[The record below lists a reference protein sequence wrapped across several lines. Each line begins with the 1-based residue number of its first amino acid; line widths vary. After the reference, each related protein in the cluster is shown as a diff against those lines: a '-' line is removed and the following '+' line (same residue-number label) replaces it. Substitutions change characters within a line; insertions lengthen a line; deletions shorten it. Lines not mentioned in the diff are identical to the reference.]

1 MEIKMIKIKVLR
13 FDPGVDSDSHLETYE
28 IEEKE
33 KMKVLDALNFIND
46 HYGANLAFR
55 SSCRAGQCGSCALK
69 MNGDIVLACKAEIQP
84 DSIIEPLD
92 FPVMKDLIVDR
103 TEIEEKAEKMRLFLD
118 KCEDEALTSD
128 SSRTCPEIIPA
139 KECVDS
145 KKLRSCIECFSCL
158 SACPVIKESSEYA
171 GPYFMRSL
179 SKFALDPRDS
189 ADRALNGFEEGLYC
203 CTTCGKCAEVCP
215 KEISIPGDAIEK
227 LRAIACKEDVGPLE
241 PHKKLKQT
249 IMETGR
255 SIDPLEESF
264 IKAVHDSATK
274 SNSNKAQDS
283 DKSINS
289 ESKPNVAFFTGCLVD
304 YRMPNIGFA
313 LLKVLQENG
322 INVEVPENQVCCGSP
337 MIRTGQLDALESLVE
352 QNKKALSGYDTI
364 ITVCAGCGATLKK
377 DYPKFGAEFNVM
389 DISEFLVDKLD
400 LANSKPVNMKV
411 TYHDPCHLSRSQG
424 IRLEPREILSRIKGL
439 EFIEMEEPN
448 QCCGSGGGVKSG
460 KPEIASALGE
470 KKAKMIGKLDVDAVV
485 TICPFCQIHIKDSL
499 EKAGLVNIKV
509 LNILELLDMAYSSD

>member
-1 MEIKMIKIKVLR
+1 MIKIKVLR

-69 MNGDIVLACKAEIQP
+69 MDGNIVLACKAEIQP

-103 TEIEEKAEKMRLFLD
+103 TEIEEKAEKMRLFLE
-118 KCEDEALTSD
+118 KCKDESLSSD
-128 SSRTCPEIIPA
+128 SPRTCPEIIPA
-139 KECVDS
+139 EECVDS

-189 ADRALNGFEEGLYC
+189 GDRALKGFDEGLYC

-227 LRAIACKEDVGPLE
+227 LRAIACREDVGPLE

-249 IMETGR
+249 IMETGQICR
-255 SIDPLEESF
+255 SS
-264 IKAVHDSATK
+264 
-274 SNSNKAQDS
+274 
-283 DKSINS
+283 
-289 ESKPNVAFFTGCLVD
+289 
-304 YRMPNIGFA
+304 
-313 LLKVLQENG
+313 
-322 INVEVPENQVCCGSP
+322 
-337 MIRTGQLDALESLVE
+337 
-352 QNKKALSGYDTI
+352 
-364 ITVCAGCGATLKK
+364 
-377 DYPKFGAEFNVM
+377 
-389 DISEFLVDKLD
+389 
-400 LANSKPVNMKV
+400 
-411 TYHDPCHLSRSQG
+411 
-424 IRLEPREILSRIKGL
+424 
-439 EFIEMEEPN
+439 
-448 QCCGSGGGVKSG
+448 
-460 KPEIASALGE
+460 
-470 KKAKMIGKLDVDAVV
+470 
-485 TICPFCQIHIKDSL
+485 
-499 EKAGLVNIKV
+499 
-509 LNILELLDMAYSSD
+509 